1 MSHYYVKAA
10 DLEDVDICVLIPE
23 YFIHMALKRR
33 KIYLWCYKCRVL
45 FPPLL
50 DYMDERM

>member
-33 KIYLWCYKCRVL
+33 KIYLEKMVPKVPYVVSSAVGL
-45 FPPLL
+45 
-50 DYMDERM
+50 YG